1 MAAGRP
7 AFPSMSA
14 VNANPLPFPRFG
26 GFPQAQEMT
35 MSKNRLPYATTFH
48 RDGTVTGW
56 FRVVEKIP
64 CLKAWGK

>member
-1 MAAGRP
+1 
-7 AFPSMSA
+7 
-14 VNANPLPFPRFG
+14 
-26 GFPQAQEMT
+26 